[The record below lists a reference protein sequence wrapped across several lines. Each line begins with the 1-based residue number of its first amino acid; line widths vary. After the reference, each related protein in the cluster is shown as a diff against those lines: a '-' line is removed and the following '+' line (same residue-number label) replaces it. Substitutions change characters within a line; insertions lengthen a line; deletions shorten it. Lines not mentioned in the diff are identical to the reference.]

1 MFSDY
6 HRAIVDSQYAQLASR
21 RATDGWS
28 NVSLQHDDACIYV
41 KLQVA
46 MPEEY
51 SYVCRIDMSG
61 YPVDPYWIGFINPD
75 LPRERWRKA
84 SDSDPRFW
92 PWSPMPGLHG
102 SFNIVF
108 LGPFRAFWCRECTFP
123 FFYYHGDRR
132 WAPNEWPLDRVVAH
146 LRDAVIKAEPPSRWR
161 PIQRTA
167 LLAAAANEGINLPDD
182 AGLGAK

>member
-6 HRAIVDSQYAQLASR
+6 HRAVVDSQYAQLVSR
-21 RATDGWS
+21 GAADEWS
-28 NVSLQHDDACIYV
+28 DVSFQRENDCIYV
-41 KLQVA
+41 KLRIS

-51 SYVCRIDMSG
+51 SYLCRIDMTD
-61 YPVDPYWIGFINPD
+61 YPVDPYWIGFVNPA
-75 LPRERWRKA
+75 LPPELWGKA

-102 SFNIVF
+102 SFNIAYV
-108 LGPFRAFWCRECTFP
+108 GPFRTFWCRECTFP

-132 WAPNEWPLDRVVAH
+132 WAPAEWRLDRVVAH
-146 LRDAVIKAEPPSRWR
+146 LRDAVSKAEPPSRWR
-161 PIQRTA
+161 PIQRTVLA
-167 LLAAAANEGINLPDD
+167 AAAANEGIALPLD